1 MAHVVELDG
10 VSIEYESWH
19 YRGLRRIVERRLAL
33 QDITLEFWP
42 GEIVGVVGPNGSGK
56 STLLRTMCGIH
67 IPVQGEVK
75 VFGSKPNV
83 FDPAFKRT
91 IGYGSSRRTALLSNL
106 PLIDSFTLHRELYS
120 VESAEF
126 SSRLDFLTRHLDLAH
141 LMSRPPREFSQ
152 GQRARAELGLLLL
165 HAPRLLFLDE
175 LTEALDLEYLPRFL
189 DLLQEMRAHGAT
201 VFLISHRK
209 DDLEC
214 ADRLIRIEA
223 GRVVSDER
231 R

>member
-1 MAHVVELDG
+1 MTPVVELDG
-10 VSIEYESWH
+10 VSVEYESWH
-19 YRGLRRIVERRLAL
+19 YRGLRRIVERHLAF
-33 QDITLEFWP
+33 QDVSLEFWP

-67 IPVQGEVK
+67 IPVRGEVR
-75 VFGSKPNV
+75 VFGSKPDV
-83 FDPAFKRT
+83 FDPAFKRR
-91 IGYGSSRRTALLSNL
+91 IGYASSRRTALLANL

-120 VESAEF
+120 LDSAIC
-126 SSRLDFLTRHLDLAH
+126 SARLDFLIRSLDLPH

-165 HAPRLLFLDE
+165 HAPKLLFLDE

-189 DLLQEMRAHGAT
+189 DLLREMRAHGAT

-214 ADRLIRIEA
+214 ADRLVSVEA
-223 GRVVSDER
+223 GRVVGDER